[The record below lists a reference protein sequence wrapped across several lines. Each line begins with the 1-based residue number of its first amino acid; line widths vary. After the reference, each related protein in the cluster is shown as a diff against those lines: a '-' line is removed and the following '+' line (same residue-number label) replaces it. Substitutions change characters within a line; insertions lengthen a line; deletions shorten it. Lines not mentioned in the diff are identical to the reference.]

1 MPPKTAMGDLA
12 EGRNKNM
19 VFEQIVNYI
28 YVCFVALFF
37 FVCVCV
43 CPPLD
48 KGSSTTTL
56 SMLFNYLGQPPDI
69 GRGVEQACRAPLNKA
84 LCSALRIS
92 ARTLADVPARSFTSC
107 DSTFPLF
114 DSWSFMFPPPNL
126 SFAADLSRQ
135 FTTADMQPSQAK
147 QSMFK
152 HFQVVGLFAMLFY
165 RLPSQRGNCV
175 N

>member
-1 MPPKTAMGDLA
+1 MHVQLPNPSSLCSGKGA
-12 EGRNKNM
+12 N
-19 VFEQIVNYI
+19 
-28 YVCFVALFF
+28 VCFKPHDRHARARGC
-37 FVCVCV
+37 VCVCV
-43 CPPLD
+43 CH
-48 KGSSTTTL
+48 TL
-56 SMLFNYLGQPPDI
+56 VLRALHRSPFHHHRDRSFAKS
-69 GRGVEQACRAPLNKA
+69 RGVEQACRAPLNKA

-135 FTTADMQPSQAK
+135 FTTADRQPSQAK